1 MLMKDILMLNI
12 SKVVNIDERYGDV
25 THINSSYY

>member
-12 SKVVNIDERYGDV
+12 SKVVDVDERYIDIKYI
-25 THINSSYY
+25 TSS